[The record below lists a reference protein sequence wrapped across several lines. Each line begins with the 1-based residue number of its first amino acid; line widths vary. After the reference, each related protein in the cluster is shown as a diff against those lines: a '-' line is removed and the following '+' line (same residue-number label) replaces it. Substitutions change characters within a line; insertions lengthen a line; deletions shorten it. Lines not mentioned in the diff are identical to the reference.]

1 VGSKYLYTTLY
12 VYISMTKT
20 KLTLSIDE
28 KVLEEYKNYCEKE
41 GLIISRQVEKFIEEQ
56 LKKKKM

>member
-1 VGSKYLYTTLY
+1 
-12 VYISMTKT
+12 MTKT